1 MIKHDILNRNDIVTL
16 INNFYTKVKQDQS
29 IGYFFTDVAAI
40 DWDHHLPQMY
50 DFWESLLFS
59 KSLFSGN
66 PMKKHIELNNKS
78 PLTEKHFAQWIKLF
92 NLAVDSSFEGVNS
105 NRIKNYALTIQ
116 ENLISRILKPNVII
130 NEV

>member
-1 MIKHDILNRNDIVTL
+1 MKHDILNRNDIVTL

-78 PLTEKHFAQWIKLF
+78 PLTEKHFEQWIKLF